1 MNEDKKEA
9 GIHRSNNDVKMLLVD
24 KFLVLLAGNHPE
36 RFRPV
41 VLTDEKLK
49 ATCGSWEIP
58 SSDRPSLFVVVAKLS
73 TSLLHGTGRYVA
85 ASPNHPTSGPTSS
98 LCEPGRFLYPVL

>member
-1 MNEDKKEA
+1 MQLTRLEARSLFDTSEATFMMFYQTLRMNEDKKEA

-41 VLTDEKLK
+41 RLMR
-49 ATCGSWEIP
+49 S
-58 SSDRPSLFVVVAKLS
+58 
-73 TSLLHGTGRYVA
+73 
-85 ASPNHPTSGPTSS
+85 
-98 LCEPGRFLYPVL
+98 